1 VVAAAFSDILILMTG
16 RPCRFMTTSVSLC
29 CAAALLMQGASA
41 RRLRNTFDSGPE
53 GWQVY
58 DYNGG
63 SGSQN
68 VFYPVT
74 WEKAGG
80 VRNSGYV
87 WGDDSRWRIDT
98 PEQPNSILA
107 FIVYRNWVKGD
118 QLDLRDAK
126 VSVYLRGDRLDL
138 KGAKCY
144 FWALDNQ
151 IGTRWHYVSQPLPV
165 AEGAW
170 GGKVTFTLK
179 SDEKLWHRTWAR
191 NPASPASLD
200 HVLREC
206 DSYGFSF
213 LGFSGEV
220 TGKFA
225 MDELEIEF
233 AGK

>member
-1 VVAAAFSDILILMTG
+1 MQAAGT
-16 RPCRFMTTSVSLC
+16 RV
-29 CAAALLMQGASA
+29 
-41 RRLRNTFDSGPE
+41 LRNTFDAGAE

-74 WEKAGG
+74 WEKSGG

-107 FIVYRNWVKGD
+107 LLVYRSWVKGD
-118 QLDLRDAK
+118 QLDLREAK
-126 VSVYLRGDRLDL
+126 VSVYLRGDQLDL

-144 FWALDNQ
+144 FWALDSQ
-151 IGTRWHYVSQPLPV
+151 IGTRWHYVSQPLPIT
-165 AEGAW
+165 EGAW
-170 GGKVTFTLK
+170 GRKVTFTLK
-179 SDEKLWHRTWAR
+179 NDEKLWHRTWAR